1 MDKRR
6 LIFSI
11 VEFLNSEAGDDSNA
25 FSSEAKESLE
35 VANQCLQSAY
45 ALSQE
50 DEHLR
55 TEPGLLSLFVSA
67 TSHQPMQRKPSPSPE
82 DKEQAERLKVE
93 GNEALRNENAKDA
106 IEKYSKAIEI
116 DGSNQVFYCNRAAAY
131 SKMDNHYA
139 AIEDCKRALDMCPNY
154 GKAYGRMGLAYSAVQ
169 RHKEAEE
176 CFTKAL
182 EIEPDNP
189 NYKSNLAMAQSKIKE
204 TADNSQNVGAFGA
217 GMSAGPM
224 GPGGFDIGGL
234 LNNPGLMNMAMNML
248 SDPNMQNMMGQMM
261 GSGGGGGA
269 AAAAATPGPEG
280 GAAPPMGMEGLLNAG
295 QRLAEQMQQS
305 HPELVDQLRRHVSNG
320 MDPSGKEGPAPGSE

>member
-131 SKMDNHYA
+131 SKMDSPIQSSWISSVVTCQMEWIPLA
-139 AIEDCKRALDMCPNY
+139 R
-154 GKAYGRMGLAYSAVQ
+154 KARLL
-169 RHKEAEE
+169 EANK
-176 CFTKAL
+176 TSL
-182 EIEPDNP
+182 
-189 NYKSNLAMAQSKIKE
+189 SHSLQS
-204 TADNSQNVGAFGA
+204 
-217 GMSAGPM
+217 
-224 GPGGFDIGGL
+224 
-234 LNNPGLMNMAMNML
+234 
-248 SDPNMQNMMGQMM
+248 
-261 GSGGGGGA
+261 
-269 AAAAATPGPEG
+269 
-280 GAAPPMGMEGLLNAG
+280 
-295 QRLAEQMQQS
+295 
-305 HPELVDQLRRHVSNG
+305 
-320 MDPSGKEGPAPGSE
+320 